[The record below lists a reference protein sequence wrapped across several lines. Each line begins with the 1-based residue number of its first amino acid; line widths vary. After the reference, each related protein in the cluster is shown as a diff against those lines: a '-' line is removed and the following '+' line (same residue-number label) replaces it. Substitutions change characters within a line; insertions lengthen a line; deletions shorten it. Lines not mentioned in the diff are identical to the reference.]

1 MSEAHPFQTLK
12 GKVAIVTGGARGI
25 GATIVL
31 DLTRRGANVCTTFT
45 SESSKSRCEELE
57 KKVSSLSN
65 GAKLIYVQAD
75 ASQIESADKAV
86 KETTKAFGDHID
98 ILVNNAAIEIDRP
111 IVETTKED
119 FDKVFH
125 TNVLGPLLMTKAV
138 IPHLRT
144 PGRIINISSVGA
156 RIGYSNLALYASSKA
171 ALEGLTRSFA
181 AELGDKGTTVNAIAP
196 GPVQSDMLD
205 QIPDSIKIPQRDAT
219 SVQKRFGEP
228 QEIADAVAYLAGPE
242 SSWVSGQTLNLS
254 GGWTMY

>member
-1 MSEAHPFQTLK
+1 MAEAHQFQTLK
-12 GKVAIVTGGARGI
+12 GKVAIVTGGSRGI
-25 GATIVL
+25 GSTIVL
-31 DLTRRGANVCTTFT
+31 DLVKRGANVCTTFT
-45 SESSKSRCEELE
+45 SESSKSKCEEMQ

-75 ASQIESADKAV
+75 ASKEESADKV
-86 KETTKAFGDHID
+86 VDETVKAFGDHID
-98 ILVNNAAIEIDRP
+98 ILVNNAAIEIDP
-111 IVETTKED
+111 AIIETTKED
-119 FDKVFH
+119 FDKIFH

-156 RIGYSNLALYASSKA
+156 RMGYSKLALYASSKA
-171 ALEGLTRSFA
+171 AVEGLTRSFA

-196 GPVQSDMLD
+196 GPIQSDMLD
-205 QIPDSIKIPQRDAT
+205 QIPDSIKVPQREAT
-219 SVQKRFGEP
+219 AVQQRFGEA

-254 GGWTMY
+254 GGFTMY